1 MQIAHAIDYSDP
13 GIKGDGAKMCQ
24 NEIVRFVRGIRGPRQ
39 NPATTRQIM
48 KWLRH
53 TPADFIHAQ
62 IDEALLAGKI
72 RIRQKSLSSGRK
84 ANGAYFYEAT

>member
-1 MQIAHAIDYSDP
+1 MQLAHAIDYSDP
-13 GIKGDGAKMCQ
+13 AIKGDGAKMCQ

-53 TPADFIHAQ
+53 TPSDFIHEQ
-62 IDEALLAGKI
+62 IDAALMAG
-72 RIRQKSLSSGRK
+72 RIRAVSRSLTSSRRAKGVCVYI
-84 ANGAYFYEAT
+84 AN